1 MSRLDQAAPGLH
13 IAQPERGFRYGAE
26 SFWLVGFALEILH
39 HRDLQVVGERALDL
53 GTGSG
58 IIAGLLATHGMRA
71 RGVELREEWAPL
83 WQRTLQAS
91 SAAERLHL
99 EVADLR
105 SVKDQA
111 LLVCT
116 NPPFFPSGSG
126 PIAADAWR
134 AAARTESTATLADV
148 LAAIARCL
156 SPHGVGCLVL
166 PVERA
171 VEVLTLAPSLGL
183 SPLRQVQVG
192 ARRWL
197 CALTLDAST
206 AWPAVERYGEKDPVV
221 LGWAAR
227 ARHAQI

>member
-1 MSRLDQAAPGLH
+1 MSRLDQAAPGLL

-26 SFWLVGFALEILH
+26 AFWLVGFALEV
-39 HRDLQVVGERALDL
+39 LQARGLEIAGERALDL

-58 IIAGLLATHGMRA
+58 VIAGLLATHGMIA

-83 WQRTLQAS
+83 WQRTLRAS
-91 SAAERLHL
+91 PAAVRLRL

-105 SVKDQA
+105 SVQDRA

-126 PIAADAWR
+126 PTAADAWR

-156 SPHGVGCLVL
+156 SPRGIGCLIL

-171 VEVLTLAPSLGL
+171 AEVVALSPVHGL
-183 SPLRQVQVG
+183 SLDRQVQVG

-197 CALTLDAST
+197 CALRVDPSSAPPPL
-206 AWPAVERYGEKDPVV
+206 ERYIEQDPVV
-221 LGWAAR
+221 LRWAAR
-227 ARHAQI
+227 ARQA